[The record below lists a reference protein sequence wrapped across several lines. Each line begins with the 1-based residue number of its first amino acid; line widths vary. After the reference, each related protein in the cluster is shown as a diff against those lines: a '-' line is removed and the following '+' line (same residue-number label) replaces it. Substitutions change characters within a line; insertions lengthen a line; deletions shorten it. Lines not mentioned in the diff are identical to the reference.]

1 MGISLSKTAKI
12 YLVCPANYATGGTEV
27 IHQLA
32 YKLKNLGFSEVF
44 LFYVNQTQT
53 YPVHPNFEKYQ
64 TRFSDC
70 IEDDPNH
77 LLIVP
82 EVHTEILARFK
93 HIQKSIWW
101 LSVDN
106 YLQCRKINSSIIYR
120 IKKLLIKQQLL
131 IPKKL
136 FKFKSKSSHRIFHLY
151 QSEYAR
157 EFLEK
162 NGVWQNKA
170 YLSDYLNSAFS
181 KQILEISDQKKRADQ
196 IVYNPAKGLEFTEK
210 LIAIRPNWSWI
221 PIQKMS
227 PEEVNL
233 LLRESK
239 VYIDFGHHPGKDR
252 LPREAVTAG
261 CCLITGKQGAAANS
275 VDIPIPPRYKF
286 DEKVVSPDAILKR
299 IELCLR
305 DYENSVGDF
314 ETYRKTILSEEKE
327 FENCIRNSFLSP
339 KIMDA
344 QKGGTAERN
353 L

>member
-1 MGISLSKTAKI
+1 MAISLSKTAKI

-44 LFYVNQTQT
+44 LFYLNLTQSH
-53 YPVHPNFEKYQ
+53 PVHPNFEKYQ
-64 TRFSDC
+64 TRFTDR

-82 EVHTEILARFK
+82 EVHTEVLARFE

-106 YLQCRKINSSIIYR
+106 YLQCRKLNSSIGYR
-120 IKKLLIKQQLL
+120 IKKLVLKRQLL
-131 IPKKL
+131 LPKKL
-136 FKFKSKSSHRIFHLY
+136 FKFKGKSANRIFHLY

-162 NGVWQNKA
+162 NGVWQNKT
-170 YLSDYLNSAFS
+170 YLSDYLNSTFFNQ
-181 KQILEISDQKKRADQ
+181 KPEVENEKKRADQ
-196 IVYNPAKGLEFTEK
+196 IVYNPAKGLEFTQK
-210 LIAIRPNWSWI
+210 LIAHRPEWRWVA
-221 PIQKMS
+221 IQKMS
-227 PEEVNL
+227 PEEVYL
-233 LLRESK
+233 LLKESK

-286 DEKVVSPDAILKR
+286 DESVVSLDAILKR
-299 IELCLR
+299 IDFCLR

-327 FENCIRNSFLSP
+327 FEICIRNIFLSP
-339 KIMDA
+339 EITDS
-344 QKGGTAERN
+344 QED
-353 L
+353 